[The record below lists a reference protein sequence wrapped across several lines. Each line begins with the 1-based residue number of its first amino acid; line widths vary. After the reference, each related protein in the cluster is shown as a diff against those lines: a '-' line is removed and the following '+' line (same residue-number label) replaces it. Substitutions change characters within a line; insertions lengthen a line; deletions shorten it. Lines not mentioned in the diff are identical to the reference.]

1 MIVALTYFRAPVR
14 AAYFLIWLGV
24 LGACSQATVTGGI
37 RDPYESQ
44 NRATHNANVAL
55 DAALVRPSA
64 NVYGKALPGPVRQS
78 VGNFASNLTLPGF
91 VVNNILQGDIKS
103 AGQNGMRFLFNTVF
117 GLGGVLDPASDAG
130 LFAAK
135 TDFGETLYVWGVPEG
150 NFVVLPV
157 IGPSTERHMVG
168 RVVDLFTNPV
178 IATMPRPERYYAL
191 GTTVGSRLGDRYRF
205 SNTVDSIY
213 YDSAD
218 SYAQARLLYLQN
230 RRFQLGVSVA
240 EKSDSVFEELY
251 GN

>member
-1 MIVALTYFRAPVR
+1 MIVAFKISGPVIRALL
-14 AAYFLIWLGV
+14 ALLILGA
-24 LGACSQATVTGGI
+24 LGACARPAGSGPN
-37 RDPYESQ
+37 DPYEVQ
-44 NRATHNANVAL
+44 NRATHQGNIAL
-55 DAALVRPSA
+55 DKALVRPSA
-64 NVYGKALPGPVRQS
+64 NAYGSVLPDPVRES
-78 VGNFASNLTLPGF
+78 VGNFSRNLSLPGF
-91 VVNNILQGDIKS
+91 VVNNILQGDIKG

-117 GLGGVLDPASDAG
+117 GLGGILDPASDAG

-168 RVVDLFTNPV
+168 RVVDLFTNPL
-178 IATMPRPERYYAL
+178 INSFPEPEKYYELAAS
-191 GTTVGSRLGDRYRF
+191 TASRLGDRYRF